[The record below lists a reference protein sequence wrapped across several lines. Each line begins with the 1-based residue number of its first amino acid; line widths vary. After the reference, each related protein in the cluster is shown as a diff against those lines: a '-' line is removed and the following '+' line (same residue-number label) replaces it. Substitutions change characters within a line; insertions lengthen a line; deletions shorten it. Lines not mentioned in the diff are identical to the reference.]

1 MMIHIFVEN
10 LASSSFLNVLV
21 PLTALDYLTGVI
33 AALITKDLSS
43 KVGTK
48 GLMKKIMLYLG
59 VFSMAIVQQA
69 LPEVPWLLKS
79 IVMFFIITEM
89 ISILENLER
98 TGVRLPEKIFN
109 VLRLKQQEHE
119 KDTD

>member
-33 AALITKDLSS
+33 AAFITKDLSS

-98 TGVRLPEKIFN
+98 TGVRFPEKIFN

-119 KDTD
+119 KDKN

>member
-1 MMIHIFVEN
+1 MMVQLYIDS
-10 LASSSFLNVLV
+10 LASTNFLNVLV
-21 PLTALDYLTGVI
+21 PLTVLDYLTGVI
-33 AALITKDLSS
+33 AAFIHKDLSS

-48 GLMKKIMLYLG
+48 GLFKKIMLYLG
-59 VFSMAIVQQA
+59 VFAIAIVQQA

-98 TGVRLPEKIFN
+98 TGVKFPEKIFN
-109 VLRLKQQEHE
+109 VLRLKQQEHD

>member
-1 MMIHIFVEN
+1 MIQLYIDSLTSTN
-10 LASSSFLNVLV
+10 FLNVLV

-33 AALITKDLSS
+33 AAFIHKDLSS

-48 GLMKKIMLYLG
+48 GLFKKIMLYLG
-59 VFSMAIVQQA
+59 VFAIAIVQQA

-98 TGVRLPEKIFN
+98 TGVKFPEKIFN
-109 VLRLKQQEHE
+109 VLRLKQQEHD

>member
-1 MMIHIFVEN
+1 MMIKLYIDT
-10 LASSSFLNVLV
+10 LASTNFLNVLV
-21 PLTALDYLTGVI
+21 PLTALDYITGVI
-33 AALITKDLSS
+33 AAFVQKDLSS

-48 GLMKKIMLYLG
+48 GIFKKIMLYLG
-59 VFSMAIVQQA
+59 VFSIAIVQQA

-89 ISILENLER
+89 ISILENLDR
-98 TGVRLPEKIFN
+98 TGVKFPEKVVN
-109 VLRLKQQEHE
+109 VLRLKQQEHD